1 MIKLRS
7 YEIQPAFTAGGPEG
21 VLIVLISAVFIEIY
35 DTDMRICGCGKNTFD
50 DTVMDEYDHFFSHG

>member
-1 MIKLRS
+1 MIKLRPC
-7 YEIQPAFTAGGPEG
+7 EIQPAFMAGGPESI
-21 VLIVLISAVFIEIY
+21 LIVLISAVFIEIY

>member
-21 VLIVLISAVFIEIY
+21 GLIVLVAAVFIEIY
-35 DTDMRICGCGKNTFD
+35 DTDMRICGSGKNAFD
-50 DTVMDEYDHFFSHG
+50 DAVMDEYDYFFSHG

>member
-7 YEIQPAFTAGGPEG
+7 YEIHPAFTADGPEG

-35 DTDMRICGCGKNTFD
+35 DTDMRICGSGKNAFD
-50 DTVMDEYDHFFSHG
+50 GTVMDEYDHFFSHG